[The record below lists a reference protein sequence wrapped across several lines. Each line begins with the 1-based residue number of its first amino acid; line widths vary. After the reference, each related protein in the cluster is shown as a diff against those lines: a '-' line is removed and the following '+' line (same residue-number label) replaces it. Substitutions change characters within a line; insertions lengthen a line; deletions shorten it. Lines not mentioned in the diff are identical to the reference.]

1 MKKPLK
7 MKGAGALL
15 LCTVV
20 LAACNETT
28 DIASTSTETTPA
40 VATTA
45 ATTGATASTAAS
57 GKAVTTDI
65 IQKVEY
71 AADDAY
77 TEWASANPTKI
88 ALTGAG
94 ATIEGKGAEAKDGKI
109 AITAPG
115 TYVLSGKLTDGQI
128 MVSVKDKGVVRLV
141 LNGVDI
147 SNSRSSAIFV
157 EEAGKAIISLQ
168 EGTEN
173 IVSDGT
179 KYVYPDAATD
189 EPNSA
194 IFSKDD
200 LTINGSGKL
209 VVKGNYNNG
218 ITSKDKLKITGGTL
232 EVKAIDDGVMGR
244 DLVAVQAGTLTVD
257 AGGHGIKTTNDK
269 EGKEGY
275 ISLAG
280 GTFTIQSG
288 EDALHS
294 SGGLDVSGGDLHI
307 NAGDDGIHAE
317 VSLAIAGGTI
327 DITQSNEGI
336 EAPAVLISGGTTN
349 VVSTDDGVN
358 ISSGNAESAEGGGVP
373 PGAATGGAGQAGAGA
388 GAAGTGS
395 GNQAGAA
402 PAGRGSGGGSR
413 APGASGANSSN
424 MLTITGGFL
433 SVDSKGDGLD
443 SNGSITMSGGTVVVN
458 GPIENNNGSL
468 DYDGTF
474 VMTGGFLVAAG
485 SSGMVQATSDK
496 STQAGV
502 LMTYTKTQQAGALVH
517 LEDSAGNSII
527 TFAPA
532 KNYQSVFISSPNLKQ
547 DTSYTLSSGGTSTG
561 RAAKGLFEGGTYQGG
576 TKVVDFK
583 TATMI
588 TWLNETGVT
597 TARSGMMGGPGGGGP
612 GGQGGGGMPPQGGGQ
627 RPQRAAQ

>member
-7 MKGAGALL
+7 MKGAGVLL
-15 LCTVV
+15 LCAVV

-28 DIASTSTETTPA
+28 DIASTTEAAST
-40 VATTA
+40 ATTTG
-45 ATTGATASTAAS
+45 TTAVAAS
-57 GKAVTTDI
+57 GKAVTTDV

-77 TEWASANPTKI
+77 TDWASANPTKI
-88 ALTGAG
+88 SLTGTS
-94 ATIEGKGAEAKDGKI
+94 ATIEGEGAAAKGGKI
-109 AITAPG
+109 AITKAG
-115 TYVLSGKLTDGQI
+115 TYVVSGKLTDGQI
-128 MVSVKDKGVVRLV
+128 TVNVKDKGVVRLV
-141 LNGVDI
+141 LNGVEI
-147 SNSRSSAIFV
+147 SNSTSSAIFV

-173 IVSDGT
+173 FVSDGT
-179 KYVYPDAATD
+179 KYVYPDATTD

-200 LTINGSGKL
+200 LTINGTGKL

-218 ITSKDKLKITGGTL
+218 ITSKDKLKITAGTL
-232 EVKAIDDGVMGR
+232 DVKAADDGVMGR
-244 DLVAVQAGTLTVD
+244 DLVAVQAGTLTID

-269 EGKEGY
+269 EGSEGY

-280 GTFTIQSG
+280 GTFTIKSG

-336 EAPAVLISGGTTN
+336 EAPAVLISGGKTN

-358 ISSGNAESAEGGGVP
+358 ISSGNAESAEGGGGA
-373 PGAATGGAGQAGAGA
+373 PGAATSGAGR
-388 GAAGTGS
+388 
-395 GNQAGAA
+395 A
-402 PAGRGSGGGSR
+402 PGG

-424 MLTITGGFL
+424 MLTIIGGFL

-517 LEDSAGNSII
+517 LEDSAGNTII

-532 KNYQSVFISSPNLKQ
+532 KNYQSVFVSSPNLKQ
-547 DTSYTLSSGGTSTG
+547 DTSYTLSSGGSSTG
-561 RAAKGLFEGGTYQGG
+561 IATKGLFEGGTYQGG

-583 TATMI
+583 TATII
-588 TWLNETGVT
+588 TWLSETGVT
-597 TARSGMMGGPGGGGP
+597 EARSGMMGGPGGGRQ
-612 GGQGGGGMPPQGGGQ
+612 GGGGGGMPPQGGGQ

>member
-1 MKKPLK
+1 MKKPLN
-7 MKGAGALL
+7 MKGAGILL
-15 LCTVV
+15 LCAVV

-28 DIASTSTETTPA
+28 DIASTSTEATPA
-40 VATTA
+40 VTTA
-45 ATTGATASTAAS
+45 GTTASTA
-57 GKAVTTDI
+57 KATSTDI

-71 AADDAY
+71 AAEDAY
-77 TEWASANPTKI
+77 TDWASANPTKI
-88 ALTGAG
+88 SLTGTSV
-94 ATIEGKGAEAKDGKI
+94 TIEGEGVAAKDGKI
-109 AITAPG
+109 AITKAG
-115 TYVLSGKLTDGQI
+115 TYVVSGKLTDGQI
-128 MVSVKDKGVVRLV
+128 MVNVKDKGVVRLV
-141 LNGVDI
+141 LNGVEI
-147 SNSRSSAIFV
+147 SNSTSSAIFV

-179 KYVYPDAATD
+179 KYVYPDATTD

-200 LTINGSGKL
+200 LTINGTGKL

-232 EVKAIDDGVMGR
+232 DIKAADDGVMGR
-244 DLVAVQAGTLTVD
+244 DLVAVQAGTLTID
-257 AGGHGIKTTNDK
+257 AGGHGIKTSNDK
-269 EGKEGY
+269 EGEEGY
-275 ISLAG
+275 ISLTG
-280 GTFTIQSG
+280 GTFTIKSG

-294 SGGLDVSGGDLHI
+294 SGGLDVSGGDLHL

-336 EAPAVLISGGTTN
+336 EAPAVLISGGKTN

-358 ISSGNAESAEGGGVP
+358 ISSGDAESAEGGGA
-373 PGAATGGAGQAGAGA
+373 PGAATGGAGAGAGA
-388 GAAGTGS
+388 G
-395 GNQAGAA
+395 QAGAA
-402 PAGRGSGGGSR
+402 PAGGTGGAPGG
-413 APGASGANSSN
+413 APGASGANSNN

-517 LEDSAGNSII
+517 LEDSAGNTII

-532 KNYQSVFISSPNLKQ
+532 KNYQSVFVSSPNLKQ
-547 DTSYTLSSGGTSTG
+547 DASYTLSSGGSSTG
-561 RAAKGLFEGGTYQGG
+561 TATKGLFEGGTYQSG

-583 TATMI
+583 AATLI
-588 TWLNETGVT
+588 TWLSETGVT
-597 TARSGMMGGPGGGGP
+597 EARSGMMGGPGGGRQ
-612 GGQGGGGMPPQGGGQ
+612 GGGGGGMPPQGGGQ
-627 RPQRAAQ
+627 RPQRTAQ

>member
-1 MKKPLK
+1 MKKPLN
-7 MKGAGALL
+7 MKGTSALL
-15 LCTVV
+15 LCAVV

-28 DIASTSTETTPA
+28 DVASTTTEAAPTVTTT
-40 VATTA
+40 ATTA
-45 ATTGATASTAAS
+45 SAGKATTSD
-57 GKAVTTDI
+57 V

-77 TEWASANPTKI
+77 TDWASANPTKI
-88 ALTGAG
+88 SLTGTS
-94 ATIEGKGAEAKDGKI
+94 ATIEGEGAAAKDGKI
-109 AITAPG
+109 AITKAG
-115 TYVLSGKLTDGQI
+115 IYVVSGKLTDGQI
-128 MVSVKDKGVVRLV
+128 TVNVKDKGVVRLV
-141 LNGVDI
+141 LNGVEI
-147 SNSRSSAIFV
+147 LNSTSSAIFV

-200 LTINGSGKL
+200 LTINGTGKL
-209 VVKGNYNNG
+209 VVKGNYNKG

-232 EVKAIDDGVMGR
+232 DVKAVDDGVMGR
-244 DLVAVQAGTLTVD
+244 DLVAVQAGTLTID
-257 AGGHGIKTTNDK
+257 AGGHGIKTSNDK
-269 EGKEGY
+269 EGEEGY

-280 GTFTIQSG
+280 GSFTIKSG
-288 EDALHS
+288 EDAVHS

-336 EAPAVLISGGTTN
+336 ESPAVLISGGTTN

-358 ISSGNAESAEGGGVP
+358 ISSGDAESAEGGGA
-373 PGAATGGAGQAGAGA
+373 PGAAASGAGAGAGQAGTGAGTGAGA
-388 GAAGTGS
+388 GG
-395 GNQAGAA
+395 QAGAA
-402 PAGRGSGGGSR
+402 PVGGLGGAPGG

-458 GPIENNNGSL
+458 GPTENNNGSL

-485 SSGMVQATSDK
+485 SSGMAQATSDK

-517 LEDSAGNSII
+517 LEDSAGNTII

-532 KNYQSVFISSPNLKQ
+532 KNYQSVFVSSPNLKQ
-547 DTSYTLSSGGTSTG
+547 DASYTLSSGGSSTG
-561 RAAKGLFEGGTYQGG
+561 TETKGLYEGGTYQGG

-583 TATMI
+583 TATLI
-588 TWLNETGVT
+588 TWLSETGVT
-597 TARSGMMGGPGGGGP
+597 EARSGMMGGPGGGRQ
-612 GGQGGGGMPPQGGGQ
+612 GGGGGGMPPQGGGQ
-627 RPQRAAQ
+627 RPQRATQ

>member
-7 MKGAGALL
+7 MKGASVLL
-15 LCTVV
+15 VCAIV

-28 DIASTSTETTPA
+28 YIGSPTTEATA
-40 VATTA
+40 AATTA

-65 IQKVEY
+65 IQNVKY
-71 AADDAY
+71 AADNAY
-77 TEWASANPTKI
+77 TDWASANPTKI
-88 ALTGAG
+88 ALTGAS

-109 AITAPG
+109 AITAAG

-128 MVSVKDKGVVRLV
+128 TVNVKDKGVVRIV
-141 LNGVDI
+141 LNGAEI
-147 SNSRSSAIFV
+147 SNSASSAIYV
-157 EEAGKAIISLQ
+157 EEAGKVIISLQ

-173 IVSDGT
+173 LVSDGT
-179 KYVYPDAATD
+179 KYVYPDATTD

-218 ITSKDKLKITGGTL
+218 ITSKDKLKITGGIL
-232 EVKAIDDGVMGR
+232 DVHAVDDGVMGR
-244 DLVAVQAGTLTVD
+244 DLVAVQGGTLTID
-257 AGGHGIKTTNDK
+257 AGGHGIKTSNDTAG
-269 EGKEGY
+269 EEGY

-280 GTFTIQSG
+280 GTFTIKSG

-294 SGGLDVSGGDLHI
+294 SGGLDLSGGDVHI

-358 ISSGNAESAEGGGVP
+358 ISSGNAESAEGGG
-373 PGAATGGAGQAGAGA
+373 GAGA
-388 GAAGTGS
+388 SKAE
-395 GNQAGAA
+395 AA
-402 PAGRGSGGGSR
+402 PAGRSGG
-413 APGASGANSSN
+413 APGASGANSTN

-443 SNGSITMSGGTVVVN
+443 SNGSITMSGGTVIVN
-458 GPIENNNGSL
+458 GPTENNNGAL

-517 LEDSAGNSII
+517 LEDSAGNAII

-532 KNYQSVFISSPNLKQ
+532 KNYQSVFVSSPNLKQ
-547 DTSYTLSSGGTSTG
+547 DVSYTLSTGGTSTG
-561 RAAKGLFEGGTYQGG
+561 TAAKGLYDGGTYQGG

-583 TATMI
+583 TSTMI

-597 TARSGMMGGPGGGGP
+597 TARSGMMGGPGG
-612 GGQGGGGMPPQGGGQ
+612 QGGGGMPPQGGGQ
-627 RPQRAAQ
+627 RPQRTAQ

>member
-7 MKGAGALL
+7 MKGAGVLL
-15 LCTVV
+15 LCAVV

-28 DIASTSTETTPA
+28 DIASTTTEATP
-40 VATTA
+40 A
-45 ATTGATASTAAS
+45 ATTTGTTTAS
-57 GKAVTTDI
+57 GKATSSEI

-77 TEWASANPTKI
+77 IDWASANPTKI
-88 ALTGAG
+88 SLTGTS
-94 ATIEGKGAEAKDGKI
+94 ATIEGEGAAAKDGKI
-109 AITAPG
+109 AITKAG
-115 TYVLSGKLTDGQI
+115 TYVVSGKLTDGQI
-128 MVSVKDKGVVRLV
+128 TVNVKDKGIVRLV
-141 LNGVDI
+141 LNGVEI
-147 SNSRSSAIFV
+147 SNSTSSAIFV

-179 KYVYPDAATD
+179 KYVYPDATTD

-200 LTINGSGKL
+200 LTINGTGKL

-232 EVKAIDDGVMGR
+232 DVKAVDDGVMGR
-244 DLVAVQAGTLTVD
+244 DLVAVQAGTLTID
-257 AGGHGIKTTNDK
+257 AGGHGLKTSNDK
-269 EGKEGY
+269 EGEEGY

-280 GTFTIQSG
+280 GTFTIKSG
-288 EDALHS
+288 EDAVHS

-336 EAPAVLISGGTTN
+336 EAPAVLISGGKTN

-358 ISSGNAESAEGGGVP
+358 VSSGDAESAEGGGGA
-373 PGAATGGAGQAGAGA
+373 PGAATGGAGAGTGGQAGA
-388 GAAGTGS
+388 
-395 GNQAGAA
+395 QAGAA
-402 PAGRGSGGGSR
+402 AGGPGGAPGG

-496 STQAGV
+496 TTQAGV

-517 LEDSAGNSII
+517 LENSAGNTII

-532 KNYQSVFISSPNLKQ
+532 KNYQSVFVSSPTLKQ
-547 DTSYTLSSGGTSTG
+547 DASYTLSSGGSSTG
-561 RAAKGLFEGGTYQGG
+561 TAMKGLYEGGTYQGG

-583 TATMI
+583 TATLI
-588 TWLNETGVT
+588 TWLSETGVT
-597 TARSGMMGGPGGGGP
+597 EARTGMMGGPGGGR
-612 GGQGGGGMPPQGGGQ
+612 QGGGGGQ
-627 RPQRAAQ
+627 RPQRTAQ

>member
-7 MKGAGALL
+7 MKGAGVLL
-15 LCTVV
+15 LCAVV

-28 DIASTSTETTPA
+28 DIASTTPEATSTATTTG
-40 VATTA
+40 TTA
-45 ATTGATASTAAS
+45 AAAS
-57 GKAVTTDI
+57 GKAVTTDV

-71 AADDAY
+71 ATDNAY
-77 TEWASANPTKI
+77 TDWASANPTKI
-88 ALTGAG
+88 SLTGTS
-94 ATIEGKGAEAKDGKI
+94 ATIEGEGAAAKDGKI
-109 AITAPG
+109 AITKAG
-115 TYVLSGKLTDGQI
+115 TYVVNGKLTDGQI
-128 MVSVKDKGVVRLV
+128 TVNVKDKGIVRLV
-141 LNGVDI
+141 LNGVEI
-147 SNSRSSAIFV
+147 SNSTSSAIFV

-179 KYVYPDAATD
+179 KYVYPDATTD

-200 LTINGSGKL
+200 MTINGTGKL

-232 EVKAIDDGVMGR
+232 DVKAVDDAVMGR
-244 DLVAVQAGTLTVD
+244 DLVAVQAGTLTID

-269 EGKEGY
+269 EGSEGY

-280 GTFTIQSG
+280 GTFTIKSG

-336 EAPAVLISGGTTN
+336 EAPAVLISGGKTN

-358 ISSGNAESAEGGGVP
+358 ISSGDAESAEGGG
-373 PGAATGGAGQAGAGA
+373 GTGTAGQAGAVAGGPGGA
-388 GAAGTGS
+388 
-395 GNQAGAA
+395 
-402 PAGRGSGGGSR
+402 PGG

-517 LEDSAGNSII
+517 LEDSAGNTII

-532 KNYQSVFISSPNLKQ
+532 KNYQSVFVSSPNLKQ
-547 DTSYTLSSGGTSTG
+547 DASYTLSSGGSSTG
-561 RAAKGLFEGGTYQGG
+561 TATKGLFEGGTYQGG

-583 TATMI
+583 TATLI
-588 TWLNETGVT
+588 TWLSETGVT
-597 TARSGMMGGPGGGGP
+597 EARSGMMGGPGGGR
-612 GGQGGGGMPPQGGGQ
+612 QGGGGGGGQ
-627 RPQRAAQ
+627 RPQRTAQ

>member
-1 MKKPLK
+1 MKKPLN
-7 MKGAGALL
+7 MKGAGVLL
-15 LCTVV
+15 LCAVV

-28 DIASTSTETTPA
+28 DIASITTEATPA
-40 VATTA
+40 VTTA
-45 ATTGATASTAAS
+45 GTTASTA
-57 GKAVTTDI
+57 KATTTDI

-71 AADDAY
+71 AAEDAY
-77 TEWASANPTKI
+77 TDWASANPTKI
-88 ALTGAG
+88 SLTGTS
-94 ATIEGKGAEAKDGKI
+94 ATIEGEGAAAKDGKI
-109 AITAPG
+109 AITKAG
-115 TYVLSGKLTDGQI
+115 TYVVSGKLTDGQI
-128 MVSVKDKGVVRLV
+128 AVNVKDKGVVRLV
-141 LNGVDI
+141 LNGAEI
-147 SNSRSSAIFV
+147 SNSTSSAIFV

-179 KYVYPDAATD
+179 KYVYQDATTD

-218 ITSKDKLKITGGTL
+218 ITSKDKLKITGGML
-232 EVKAIDDGVMGR
+232 DVKAVDDGVMGR
-244 DLVAVQAGTLTVD
+244 DLVAVQAGTLTID
-257 AGGHGIKTTNDK
+257 AGGHGIKTSNDK
-269 EGKEGY
+269 EGSEGY

-280 GTFTIQSG
+280 GSFTIKSG
-288 EDALHS
+288 EDAVHS

-336 EAPAVLISGGTTN
+336 EAPAVVISGGKTN
-349 VVSTDDGVN
+349 VVSADDGVN
-358 ISSGNAESAEGGGVP
+358 ISNSAESAEGGAAA
-373 PGAATGGAGQAGAGA
+373 PGAATGGAGAGKA
-388 GAAGTGS
+388 GAA
-395 GNQAGAA
+395 AGA
-402 PAGRGSGGGSR
+402 PPGG

-443 SNGSITMSGGTVVVN
+443 SNGSVTMSGGTVVVN

-517 LEDSAGNSII
+517 LEDSAGNEII
-527 TFAPA
+527 TFAPS
-532 KNYQSVFISSPNLKQ
+532 KSYQSVFVSSPNLKQ
-547 DTSYTLSSGGTSTG
+547 DASYTLSSGGSSTG
-561 RAAKGLFEGGTYQGG
+561 TATKGLYEGGTYQGG

-583 TATMI
+583 TSTLI
-588 TWLNETGVT
+588 TWLSETGVT
-597 TARSGMMGGPGGGGP
+597 AARSGMMGGPGGGG
-612 GGQGGGGMPPQGGGQ
+612 QGGGGGQ
-627 RPQRAAQ
+627 RPQRTAQ

>member
-1 MKKPLK
+1 MKKPLN
-7 MKGAGALL
+7 MKGAGVLL
-15 LCTVV
+15 LCAVV

-28 DIASTSTETTPA
+28 DIASTPA
-40 VATTA
+40 VTTTGTTTA
-45 ATTGATASTAAS
+45 AAS
-57 GKAVTTDI
+57 GKAVTTDV
-65 IQKVEY
+65 IQKVEF
-71 AADDAY
+71 AAEDAY
-77 TEWASANPTKI
+77 TDWASANPTKI
-88 ALTGAG
+88 SLTGTS
-94 ATIEGKGAEAKDGKI
+94 ATIEGEGAAAKDGKI
-109 AITAPG
+109 AITKAG
-115 TYVLSGKLTDGQI
+115 TYVVSGKLTDGQI
-128 MVSVKDKGVVRLV
+128 TVNVKDKGVVRLV
-141 LNGVDI
+141 LNGVEI
-147 SNSRSSAIFV
+147 SNSTSSAIFV

-179 KYVYPDAATD
+179 KYVYPDATTD

-200 LTINGSGKL
+200 LTSNGAGKL

-218 ITSKDKLKITGGTL
+218 ITSKDKLRITGGTL
-232 EVKAIDDGVMGR
+232 DIKAVDDGVMGR
-244 DLVAVQAGTLTVD
+244 DLVAVQAGTLTID
-257 AGGHGIKTTNDK
+257 AGGHGIKTSNDK
-269 EGKEGY
+269 EGEEGY
-275 ISLAG
+275 ISFAG
-280 GTFTIQSG
+280 GTFTIKSG

-336 EAPAVLISGGTTN
+336 EAPAVLISGGKTN

-358 ISSGNAESAEGGGVP
+358 ISSGDAESAESGGA
-373 PGAATGGAGQAGAGA
+373 PGAATGAAGAGA
-388 GAAGTGS
+388 GAGAGTG
-395 GNQAGAA
+395 QAGAA
-402 PAGRGSGGGSR
+402 PAGGPGG

-517 LEDSAGNSII
+517 LEDSAGNAII

-532 KNYQSVFISSPNLKQ
+532 KNYQSVFVSSPNLKQ
-547 DTSYTLSSGGTSTG
+547 DASYTLSSGGSSTG
-561 RAAKGLFEGGTYQGG
+561 TATKGLFEGGTYQGG

-583 TATMI
+583 TATLI
-588 TWLNETGVT
+588 TWLSETGVT
-597 TARSGMMGGPGGGGP
+597 EARSGMMGGPGGGRQ
-612 GGQGGGGMPPQGGGQ
+612 GGGGGGMPPQGGGQ

>member
-7 MKGAGALL
+7 MKGAGVLL
-15 LCTVV
+15 LCAVV

-28 DIASTSTETTPA
+28 DIASTTTEATP
-40 VATTA
+40 A
-45 ATTGATASTAAS
+45 ATTTGTTTAS
-57 GKAVTTDI
+57 GKATSSEI

-77 TEWASANPTKI
+77 IDWASANPTKI
-88 ALTGAG
+88 SLTGTS
-94 ATIEGKGAEAKDGKI
+94 ATIEGEGAAKDGKI
-109 AITAPG
+109 AITKAG
-115 TYVLSGKLTDGQI
+115 TYVVSGKLTDGQI
-128 MVSVKDKGVVRLV
+128 TVNVKDKGIVRLV
-141 LNGVDI
+141 LNGVEI
-147 SNSRSSAIFV
+147 SNSTSSAIFV

-179 KYVYPDAATD
+179 KYVYPDATTD

-200 LTINGSGKL
+200 LTINGTGKL

-232 EVKAIDDGVMGR
+232 DVKAVDDGVMGR
-244 DLVAVQAGTLTVD
+244 DLVAVQAGTLTID
-257 AGGHGIKTTNDK
+257 AGGHGLKTSNDK
-269 EGKEGY
+269 EGEEGY

-280 GTFTIQSG
+280 GTFTIKSG
-288 EDALHS
+288 EDAVHS

-336 EAPAVLISGGTTN
+336 EAPAVLISGGKTN

-358 ISSGNAESAEGGGVP
+358 VSSGDAESAEGGGGA
-373 PGAATGGAGQAGAGA
+373 PGAATGGAGAGTGGQAGA
-388 GAAGTGS
+388 
-395 GNQAGAA
+395 QAGAA
-402 PAGRGSGGGSR
+402 AGGPAEGGGG

-424 MLTITGGFL
+424 MLTITGGFR

-496 STQAGV
+496 TTQAGV

-517 LEDSAGNSII
+517 LEDSAGNTII

-532 KNYQSVFISSPNLKQ
+532 KNYQSVFVSSPTLKQ
-547 DTSYTLSSGGTSTG
+547 DASYTLSSGGSSTG
-561 RAAKGLFEGGTYQGG
+561 TAMKGLYEGGTYQGG

-583 TATMI
+583 TATLI
-588 TWLNETGVT
+588 TWLSETGVT
-597 TARSGMMGGPGGGGP
+597 EARTGMMGGPGGGR
-612 GGQGGGGMPPQGGGQ
+612 QGGGGGQ
-627 RPQRAAQ
+627 RPQRTAQ